1 MAQPI
6 WRDYEVVLGTDSMID
21 FRILAGTEVIYT
33 GKAVKRP
40 GAASN
45 TIRINDIC
53 SDYLSS
59 LETMTDDELEGMA
72 LPVDFTVQ
80 VPDPSPPPGGSPW
93 KAAGSVVFTDDW
105 SYDHS
110 EAQSPLVMSDPILGW
125 AAEGQPIPLTL
136 SDNTGVSFTV
146 TDSEG
151 QETAF
156 TPEALLPARGQGTF
170 NFAAPATLD
179 PSYPEGKTGLSD
191 ETFSDGTAELT
202 VSAGN
207 IMLYLPSE
215 TYELTIQPGATL
227 TVASQGYISRILFTF
242 EPSMNPGLT
251 APSGS
256 YDEFASSAIWTAGDE
271 RISSVVFTAG
281 ASGAVLSVT
290 VEPYVYSDLA
300 KALGTAGAGSFLLSG
315 LPEGTVKATA
325 KAQDGQTLMSWEV
338 RPAMTGESC
347 YRYVLFYRNARGGW
361 DAMPML
367 GRESMQDTLTRHDS
381 EREYDNAVQ
390 GSRGT
395 YCYAVEI
402 ERTWTL
408 RTGWLTDAQSLKM
421 HNLLNSP
428 EAWLYDMEQGLFLP
442 VVLTGTTTDY
452 RTYRGEGASLVRYDI
467 TATLAQQ
474 RTRR

>member
-6 WRDYEVVLGTDSMID
+6 WRDYEVVLGTDDMID

-59 LETMTDDELEGMA
+59 LETMTDGELEGKI
-72 LPVDFTVQ
+72 LPVTFIVQ
-80 VPDPSPPPGGSPW
+80 VPDTSSSPGGSPW
-93 KAAGSVVFTDDW
+93 RAVDSVAFTDDW
-105 SYDHS
+105 TYDHS
-110 EAQSPLVMSDPILGW
+110 EAQSPLVMSDPILDW

-136 SDNTGVSFTV
+136 SDNSGVGFTV
-146 TDSEG
+146 TDGAG
-151 QETAF
+151 QETPF
-156 TPEALLPARGQGTF
+156 TPEALLPARAQGSF
-170 NFAAPATLD
+170 MFSSPGNLD
-179 PSYPEGKTGLSD
+179 PSYPTGGTLSD
-191 ETFSDGTAELT
+191 VTFSGGNVDLHVSEGNIAVYVPVSSYVLNLQPGAVLT
-202 VSAGN
+202 VS
-207 IMLYLPSE
+207 SE
-215 TYELTIQPGATL
+215 
-227 TVASQGYISRILFTF
+227 GYMSRILLTF
-242 EPSMNPGLT
+242 PQTQNPSF
-251 APSGS
+251 S
-256 YDEFASSAIWTAGDE
+256 ASAGTYEDRPTSAVWEAGDE
-271 RISSVVFTAG
+271 KVSSVAFTAG
-281 ASGAVLSVT
+281 VSGAVLSVT

-300 KALGTAGAGSFLLSG
+300 KALGTAGAGSFLLTG
-315 LPEGTVKATA
+315 LPEGTVKASA
-325 KAQDGQTLMSWEV
+325 KAQDGQVLMSWDI

-347 YRYVLFYRNARGGW
+347 YRYALFYRNARGGW

-367 GRESMQDTLTRHDS
+367 GRESMQDSLTRHDS

-452 RTYRGEGASLVRYDI
+452 KTYRGEGASPVRYDI